1 MRSIKLPVISW
12 VLWTFALVLIGLEG
26 YAQAEKLPQIQ
37 EGVLDL
43 SQINWTDD
51 FTYTLDG
58 KWEFYW
64 NQLIYPQDFKDNLKP
79 NLKTKTY
86 LKVPTSWTT
95 QTNAK
100 GENYPAIGEA
110 TYRLKVILP
119 PDIQAID
126 IAVPQIWTAG
136 RVWVNEKAITHES
149 QNISD
154 SLQQAII
161 KITSTVAISQQEL
174 VITAQAKNESFFIA
188 GLVKGF
194 QIGAKGELR
203 KQHQLTNVRQMM
215 WLGVL
220 CAMSLYHLVLYFF
233 RKKNISTLYF
243 GLICFV
249 IGLRFSIFGDHFIYE
264 YLHLHSNFF
273 STAIQVKTYYLGNA
287 ALVPLALLYAHS
299 LYPQEAT
306 LKITRLLNYILHR
319 LNLRDFA
326 ERNQVY
332 LEKASLIDVATLILG
347 GYVLTGIL
355 MPFLVFNDTIIPM
368 QIFVFGFAGYL
379 VIILFRAAIRK
390 RPESGLQIVGILTM
404 IFAGI
409 NDALHTIEIKLV
421 DESEFLPLAFGI
433 FLSLQFLIIARR
445 FSRAFTEVEDLSANL
460 EQKVIERTAEVS
472 QQKEELEIQGE
483 QLLERHE
490 KLAKT
495 NKHITDS
502 VRYARRIQRAVLGS
516 EDFISEQFREGF
528 VLLLPKDIVSGDFY
542 FHAYK
547 DDKQIIMAADCTG
560 HGVPGAFMTIMG
572 YNFLDDIIT
581 QDGVTDPA
589 QILYELDRKITSSL
603 QKDGRQSANDGM
615 DAAILVI
622 DESKQEVLFSGAKNP
637 LYWVDAL
644 GELHQ
649 HKGSRATVGGT
660 TRLRKKKIFETITI
674 TYQSKDNF
682 YIFSDGF
689 QDQFGGEEGRKY
701 LTKNFRHFIHSISPL
716 PMEKQKRKLRRELQ
730 RWQGYRPQTDDILI
744 IGVRL

>member
-1 MRSIKLPVISW
+1 MRDIKLSFISW
-12 VLWTFALVLIGLEG
+12 TLWSFGFVLIGLES
-26 YAQAEKLPQIQ
+26 YAQDDKAPQIQ
-37 EGVLDL
+37 EGILDL
-43 SQINWTDD
+43 SEVNWTDN
-51 FTYTLDG
+51 FVYNLDG
-58 KWEFYW
+58 EWEFYW
-64 NQLIYPQDFKDNLKP
+64 NQLIHPHDFKENSKP
-79 NLKTKTY
+79 KTY

-95 QTNAK
+95 QTNAQ
-100 GENYPAIGEA
+100 GEKYPAIGEA

-119 PDIQAID
+119 PDIQEID
-126 IAVPQIWTAG
+126 IAIPQIWTAG
-136 RVWVNEKAITHES
+136 RVWMNQKAITHES
-149 QNISD
+149 EKISD

-161 KITSTVAISQQEL
+161 KITSTVAISQPEL
-174 VITAQAKNESFFIA
+174 IITAQAKNESFFIA

-194 QIGAKGELR
+194 QIGAKGELQ
-203 KQHQLTNVRQMM
+203 KQHQLINVRQIM

-220 CAMSLYHLVLYFF
+220 YVMSLYHLVLYFF

-249 IGLRFSIFGDHFIYE
+249 IGLRFTIFGDHFIYE
-264 YLHLHSNFF
+264 YLHLHSTFF
-273 STAIQVKTYYLGNA
+273 SSNIQVKIYYLGNA
-287 ALVPLALLYAHS
+287 ALIPLALSYAQS

-306 LKITRLLNYILHR
+306 LRITGLVNRILH
-319 LNLRDFA
+319 LINLRSFA
-326 ERNQVY
+326 QQNQGY
-332 LEKASLIDVATLILG
+332 IEKASLIHVATLILG
-347 GYVLTGIL
+347 GYVITGIL
-355 MPFLVFNDTIIPM
+355 MPFLIFNETIIPM
-368 QIFVFGFAGYL
+368 QVFVFGFAGYL

-390 RPESGLQIVGILTM
+390 RPESSLQMIGILTM

-483 QLLERHE
+483 QLLEQNA
-490 KLAKT
+490 KLTKT

-547 DDKQIIMAADCTG
+547 ENKQIIMAADCTG

-572 YNFLDDIIT
+572 YNFLDEIIT
-581 QDGVTDPA
+581 QDGITDPA
-589 QILYELDRKITSSL
+589 QILYELDQKITSSL
-603 QKDGRQSANDGM
+603 HKDGRQSANDGM

-622 DESKQEVLFSGAKNP
+622 DKSKQEVQFSGAKNP
-637 LYWVDAL
+637 LYQVDAL

-649 HKGSRATVGGT
+649 YKGSRATVGGT
-660 TRLRKKKIFETITI
+660 TRLRKKKIFETINI
-674 TYQSKDNF
+674 SYQSKDNF

-689 QDQFGGEEGRKY
+689 QDQFGGEEGQKY
-701 LTKNFRHFIHSISPL
+701 LTKNFRHFIHTISSL
-716 PMEKQKRKLRRELQ
+716 PMEKQRRKLRRELH

-744 IGVRL
+744 IGFRL